1 MPFVALP
8 YALHVLAAVI
18 WVGGMFFAWMVLR
31 PAAGGALQPAE
42 RLRLWSEVLRRF
54 FAWVWAAVLV
64 LALSGIVLWHLHFGA
79 MEAAPRY
86 VHLMAGAF
94 LAMLA
99 IFLRLQ
105 LLLLPAL
112 NRAVESQAW
121 ADGGQVLAR
130 IRRLVGINLLLGLAT
145 VVIAS
150 TRLSF

>member
-31 PAAGGALQPAE
+31 PAAGSALQPAE

-54 FAWVWAAVLV
+54 FAWVWVALLV
-64 LALSGIVLWHLHFGA
+64 LALSGVALWHLRFGA

-130 IRRLVGINLLLGLAT
+130 IRRLVGINLLLGLAA

>member
-31 PAAGGALQPAE
+31 PAAGSALQPAE

-54 FAWVWAAVLV
+54 FAWVWVALLV
-64 LALSGIVLWHLHFGA
+64 LALSGIALWHLRFGG

>member
-79 MEAAPRY
+79 MAPRY

>member
-1 MPFVALP
+1 VNSLFPQSP
-8 YALHVLAAVI
+8 
-18 WVGGMFFAWMVLR
+18 
-31 PAAGGALQPAE
+31 
-42 RLRLWSEVLRRF
+42 RRT
-54 FAWVWAAVLV
+54 
-64 LALSGIVLWHLHFGA
+64 
-79 MEAAPRY
+79 
-86 VHLMAGAF
+86 
-94 LAMLA
+94 